1 MIPLQIREE
10 TGIDTKFRSIVAFRH
25 GHNFNFG
32 CSDIYIVVALQPL
45 SETIHADQKEIAKCQ
60 WMPLKVSFSTLF
72 MDRPMLQDYAVHPLV
87 HATNRHFAEKYQ
99 ESQDSGASIGLTEIE
114 LRIKDFVRQ
123 QTIYSVKQTK

>member
-10 TGIDTKFRSIVAFRH
+10 TGIETEFRSIVAFRH

-32 CSDIYIVVALQPL
+32 CSDIYIVVALRPL
-45 SETIHADQKEIAKCQ
+45 SETIHVDQKEIAKCQ
-60 WMPLKVSFSTLF
+60 WMPLKVNFSTLF
-72 MDRPMLQDYAVHPLV
+72 IDRAFFQDYAVHPLV

-114 LRIKDFVRQ
+114 LRIKDFVRE
-123 QTIYSVKQTK
+123 QTIYSVQQTK